1 MTAPTNRQSPS
12 ASSPHPH
19 VVASSHPQQLRS
31 RLKGEVIKVVKTFLG
46 PRNPDAEFS
55 VKIGEKM
62 PGVHDFQKFLV
73 NDAQLKAFG
82 NCVNQVNLFAL
93 DPEGHK
99 NPPANPHQRPNRVA
113 LVVVSD
119 SDSF

>member
-1 MTAPTNRQSPS
+1 MFLMCKLAKRNKITFDINPIFWPETDGGYHDIFWEPS
-12 ASSPHPH
+12 
-19 VVASSHPQQLRS
+19 
-31 RLKGEVIKVVKTFLG
+31 EI
-46 PRNPDAEFS
+46 S
-55 VKIGEKM
+55 VKIGGKM